1 MNVRCLIILLLAV
14 LVASCRPNEP
24 EAAQLEVESW
34 DMPVGL
40 SSATSVVWN
49 DTLYVLFG
57 RERTGSYASQSPHP
71 KGYAVSLADP
81 TVQREFALPV
91 KPRVKA
97 AGVLVGD
104 DYYFGLGFNGKV
116 YSDTANL
123 TDWWRWNFKDRTLH
137 RLADM
142 MTKDTDAAIV
152 WAVGRKIYMS
162 LGFSTIFSG
171 RSYCY
176 DIETDKWEVISDNT
190 IDKVRAGAVGQCVAG
205 RSFAGGGCDTH
216 MFDDWNEFD
225 YSTSR
230 WVARKRMPTKGRI
243 FAASAADNS
252 RIYVLGGR
260 YFGGTETDGHFYK
273 SVICYDVAAD
283 SWRVLGN
290 MPEAAEHQIAFFY
303 NNHLY
308 FGMGQD
314 AQAAT
319 IPRLYRVAIK

>member
-152 WAVGRKIYMS
+152 WAVGRKIYVS

-190 IDKVRAGAVGQCVAG
+190 IDKVRPEQWG
-205 RSFAGGGCDTH
+205 S
-216 MFDDWNEFD
+216 
-225 YSTSR
+225 
-230 WVARKRMPTKGRI
+230 
-243 FAASAADNS
+243 
-252 RIYVLGGR
+252 VLQG
-260 YFGGTETDGHFYK
+260 E
-273 SVICYDVAAD
+273 
-283 SWRVLGN
+283 VL
-290 MPEAAEHQIAFFY
+290 PEAAVIPICSTTGTSSTTARRGGLPGNVCPPRAGF
-303 NNHLY
+303 LP
-308 FGMGQD
+308 
-314 AQAAT
+314 
-319 IPRLYRVAIK
+319 PRLPTTAAYMCLEADILAVPRQMGTSTKV